1 MSLPNESLNCWLS
14 IIQKGRVTST
24 YKMAL
29 GFAIARLVE
38 KGKRQV
44 SMGEL
49 AKLFFE
55 IYLDRLEYGL
65 PQTSNPDEPT
75 VVEQVISKF
84 EKGYI
89 TMQQAIF
96 AIEKDGFRYVLDAFH
111 RLPEGESP
119 VRFYQQTGSGITL
132 TDAAYQVFLSPEK
145 DLVMRE
151 MDARWSEIEET
162 YARKRLGS
170 NVLAWVASNKAA
182 ADTDSFLWCRA
193 NASEGSI
200 TDTGRGVGDFAYGVT
215 SDLLAGYK
223 VSLGF
228 EHPLYIGIPKNPD
241 VKAIPLGNESDVAEG
256 PGPQR
261 HFGYLPKNRFALGL
275 SETAWVFQKVK
286 AGTGQKV
293 SPTFEWRRFVESKG
307 NLFIWEAAVVGERN
321 IQRRVSNA
329 ELAARSFLTLYPRL
343 PAPEISKDSTPF
355 SMAAAALMW
364 AGFQVNR
371 EVLSSPCVVV
381 KAS

>member
-75 VVEQVISKF
+75 VVEQAISKF

-89 TMQQAIF
+89 TMQQAIR

-132 TDAAYQVFLSPEK
+132 TDAAYQVF
-145 DLVMRE
+145 
-151 MDARWSEIEET
+151 
-162 YARKRLGS
+162 
-170 NVLAWVASNKAA
+170 
-182 ADTDSFLWCRA
+182 C
-193 NASEGSI
+193 
-200 TDTGRGVGDFAYGVT
+200 
-215 SDLLAGYK
+215 
-223 VSLGF
+223 
-228 EHPLYIGIPKNPD
+228 H
-241 VKAIPLGNESDVAEG
+241 
-256 PGPQR
+256 
-261 HFGYLPKNRFALGL
+261 
-275 SETAWVFQKVK
+275 
-286 AGTGQKV
+286 
-293 SPTFEWRRFVESKG
+293 
-307 NLFIWEAAVVGERN
+307 
-321 IQRRVSNA
+321 QRRTLSCGRWMRGG
-329 ELAARSFLTLYPRL
+329 AR
-343 PAPEISKDSTPF
+343 
-355 SMAAAALMW
+355 
-364 AGFQVNR
+364 
-371 EVLSSPCVVV
+371 
-381 KAS
+381 